1 MAAAKKKNTSK
12 SKTSTSSRGSS
23 GRKTKAQAEH
33 DKVLWSVSLF
43 AAGILVLAFT
53 IIKGESAWLGIHN
66 LLLGLF
72 GVGIWLLPVVLI
84 YTSVMISRDE
94 TGEHIKGKVIQ
105 SVMVMLILCGAF
117 RIFGMAPFTSGVS
130 LSGVLIGLYDGGK
143 EYIGGGL
150 ASLFMGESLLRI
162 FGKTGAGIIIVLLG
176 FVWIMFISNKTVLD
190 VYHFI
195 EGLFIAASE
204 ARGEYE
210 EIEKPVREKR
220 SSDEF
225 REPPGA
231 KKQRMLEKQKDNERT
246 VNIPNSDV
254 PESIARENQ
263 KNFNIDIE
271 IPGKKSKKEKAQ
283 DRINDEANEI
293 AMVVAANE
301 AAKAAA
307 RSVNAQH
314 KQNAENAKQL
324 MTEASGDLDDIIKK
338 AALSGRN
345 ARQSQEA
352 DAEARKFNFLKPK
365 APAAQAEA
373 QSVSQPAAQAAAA
386 PAANTVNTSNTAN
399 TAQVQNIQ
407 PVQARPSAPVQAPVR
422 REPVHIS
429 QKSSTL
435 ASNKI
440 VSDEELNMPET
451 MTAQDIQKEIIA
463 EAKPVYEYNFP
474 PIDLLRMSSNEHNS
488 EEAAAEMKANAD
500 ILVDTLKSFGVQ
512 TRIVDIHRGPTVTRY
527 ELQPSAGMKISK
539 ITGLADDI
547 ALNLAAEGVR
557 IEAPI
562 PGKAAVGIEVPNKVK
577 DTVTMRDII
586 DSEEFKNAKS
596 KLTFAVGK
604 NIDGEIVL
612 GDISK
617 LPHVIIAG
625 TTGSGKSVC
634 TNGIIMSILY
644 NATPDEVRL
653 VLIDPKVVEF
663 KIYDGIPHLLIPVVT
678 DPRKAA
684 GALAWAVQEMLK
696 RYKLFADNN
705 VRDINGYNE
714 KANSMDGIE
723 PLPRIVII
731 IDELADLMMAAKGE
745 VEDSICRL
753 AQMARAAGMHLII
766 ATQRPTVDVVT
777 GLIKANIPSRIAL
790 KVSSNIDSRTIIN
803 EIGAE
808 KLLGQGD
815 LLYFPTGFAKPVRVQ
830 NCFTSDKE
838 VSAVVDYIK
847 NGAGDIEYDSSIM
860 NEIENSIPTP
870 KGEKGQDNGKSYE
883 GGDEDLIE
891 RAIECV
897 VDNGQCSTSYLQR
910 KLKLGYAR
918 AARIVD
924 ELEEMGIVG
933 PADGAKPRQVLMSRE
948 EFLQRQMGADAPVT
962 LETAD

>member
-1 MAAAKKKNTSK
+1 MAAGKNTK
-12 SKTSTSSRGSS
+12 STKGKSSSSAKGRSTSGSSRG
-23 GRKTKAQAEH
+23 KAAEKNVN
-33 DKVLWSVSLF
+33 DRVLWSTVMF
-43 AAGILVLAFT
+43 AVGVLVLAFAVV
-53 IIKGESAWLGIHN
+53 KGESAWLSIHN
-66 LLLGLF
+66 FFLGMFGAAVFLVPPILL
-72 GVGIWLLPVVLI
+72 
-84 YTSVMISRDE
+84 YTSLMIARDRS
-94 TGEHIKGKVIQ
+94 GDHIKGKMIQ
-105 SVMVMLILCGAF
+105 SVILIIILCGML
-117 RIFGMAPFTSGVS
+117 RIFSTMTIPEGISFMNRLTE
-130 LSGVLIGLYDGGK
+130 LYESGK
-143 EYIGGGL
+143 ELMGGGL
-150 ASLFMGESLLRI
+150 LSIFLGETLLAV
-162 FGKTGAGIIIVLLG
+162 FGKTGAGIIISLLA
-176 FVWIMFISNKTVLD
+176 FVWILLLFNKTVFDILRVIKGWFVTAVD
-190 VYHFI
+190 
-195 EGLFIAASE
+195 
-204 ARGEYE
+204 ARDEYE
-210 EIEKPVREKR
+210 ETPEPVRKKR
-220 SSDEF
+220 SEAEVF
-225 REPPGA
+225 KEPPGA
-231 KKQRMLEKQKDNERT
+231 AKSRKARDVRPAEE
-246 VNIPNSDV
+246 DV
-254 PESIARENQ
+254 PRDDFDIDIAIPSKQTKKDKKKAVVDEEADIIART
-263 KNFNIDIE
+263 I
-271 IPGKKSKKEKAQ
+271 
-283 DRINDEANEI
+283 
-293 AMVVAANE
+293 AANE
-301 AAKAAA
+301 NVKNKAKAALA
-307 RSVNAQH
+307 EQ
-314 KQNAENAKQL
+314 KQNAAAAKQD
-324 MTEASGDLDDIIKK
+324 MNSASGELDDIIRK

-345 ARQSQEA
+345 AKQSAESVA
-352 DAEARKFNFLKPK
+352 VSGAKAEA
-365 APAAQAEA
+365 APVAEKTAA
-373 QSVSQPAAQAAAA
+373 VAANESTSAAAA
-386 PAANTVNTSNTAN
+386 EISSSPAANA
-399 TAQVQNIQ
+399 
-407 PVQARPSAPVQAPVR
+407 PVYEARREAPAVSAPARVS
-422 REPVHIS
+422 EPVNDKPRKGIFGG
-429 QKSSTL
+429 KASTL

-440 VSDEELNMPET
+440 TDEEDLDMPEA
-451 MTAQDIQKEIIA
+451 MTAKDIQKEINA
-463 EAKPVYEYNFP
+463 EEKKVIEYHFP
-474 PIDLLRMSSNEHNS
+474 PIELLHESHNDINA
-488 EEAAAEMKANAD
+488 ENAEAEMKSNAD
-500 ILVDTLKSFGVQ
+500 ILVNTLKSFGVM

-527 ELQPSAGMKISK
+527 ELQPSAGVKISK
-539 ITGLADDI
+539 ITNLADDI

-562 PGKAAVGIEVPNKVK
+562 PGKAAVGIEVPNRVK

-586 DSEEFKNAKS
+586 GSEEFKNAKS

-644 NATPDEVRL
+644 NATPDEVRM

-696 RYKLFADNN
+696 RYKLFADRN

-714 KANSMDGIE
+714 KALTADDME

-731 IDELADLMMAAKGE
+731 IDELADLMMAAAGE

-766 ATQRPTVDVVT
+766 ATQRPTVDVIT

-790 KVSSNIDSRTIIN
+790 KVASGIDSRSIIN

-815 LLYFPTGFAKPVRVQ
+815 MLYFPTSFAKPVRVQ

-847 NGAGDIEYDSSIM
+847 NGAGNVEYDESIM
-860 NEIENSIPTP
+860 SEIESNIPAV
-870 KGEKGQDNGKSYE
+870 KGEKPADNGKSYE

-924 ELEEMGIVG
+924 ELEEMGVVG
-933 PADGAKPRQVLMSRE
+933 PQDGAKPRQVLMTRE
-948 EFLQRQMGADAPVT
+948 SYLQRKMGTNEAVT
-962 LETAD
+962 YYDNTPSQSSGEDE